1 MQYTV
6 SGASAYQI
14 VAAFVDQ
21 PVDDAEEEQDGETKH
36 LVNVE
41 GVAKHDGEEQ
51 ELEDLLLWLVHHVL

>member
-1 MQYTV
+1 VQYTV

-51 ELEDLLLWLVHHVL
+51 ELEDLLL